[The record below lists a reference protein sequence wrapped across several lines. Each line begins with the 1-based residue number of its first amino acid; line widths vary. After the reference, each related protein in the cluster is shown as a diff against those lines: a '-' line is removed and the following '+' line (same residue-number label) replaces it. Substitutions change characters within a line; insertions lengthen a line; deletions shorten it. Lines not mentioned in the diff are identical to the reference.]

1 MQNNDDSSWLDDDIL
16 PRPTP
21 QDLRGRQSVRATFKL
36 SAKAIET
43 MSIVAVHLGIKQKSL
58 FDHLIE
64 DMRSLKLIA
73 REVETERF
81 NTLSRIQKTFVISR
95 KTLSS
100 LDETSKR
107 FNAPRDALV
116 EYSIQR
122 LLPVIERERE
132 KHRRRKELLRD
143 MNENM
148 QNGLK
153 ILQKSKTLLG
163 EEDPVFLRWESAMK
177 ALVNTQRDIA
187 AFIERG
193 KIIEEF

>member
-1 MQNNDDSSWLDDDIL
+1 MQNDDDRSWMDDDIL
-16 PRPTP
+16 PRPSP
-21 QDLRGRQSVRATFKL
+21 KDLRGRQSVRATFKL

-64 DMRSLKLIA
+64 DAQSLKLIA
-73 REVETERF
+73 REVESERF
-81 NTLSRIQKTFVISR
+81 NTISRIQKTFVISR

-122 LLPVIERERE
+122 LLPVITRERE

-143 MNENM
+143 INETIE
-148 QNGLK
+148 NGLK

-177 ALVNTQRDIA
+177 TMANTRRDIE

>member
-1 MQNNDDSSWLDDDIL
+1 MQNDDDRSWMDDDIL
-16 PRPTP
+16 PRPSP
-21 QDLRGRQSVRATFKL
+21 KDLRGRQSVRATFKL

-64 DMRSLKLIA
+64 DAQSLKLIA
-73 REVETERF
+73 REVESERF
-81 NTLSRIQKTFVISR
+81 NTISRIQKTFVISR

-122 LLPVIERERE
+122 LLPVIARERE

-143 MNENM
+143 MNETM
-148 QNGLK
+148 ENGLK
-153 ILQKSKTLLG
+153 ILHKSKTLLG

-177 ALVNTQRDIA
+177 TMANTRREIQ